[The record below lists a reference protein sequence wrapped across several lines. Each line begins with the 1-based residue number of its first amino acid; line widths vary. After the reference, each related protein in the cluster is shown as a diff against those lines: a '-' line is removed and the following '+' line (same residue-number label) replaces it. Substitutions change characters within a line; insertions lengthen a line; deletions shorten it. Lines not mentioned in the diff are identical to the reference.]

1 VGGLIVV
8 AGDKGGVGKTTL
20 AYELAAALHATLF
33 DLDWTGGSA
42 TYTWGLTWARINLDR
57 CSAALYLKPGRTPR
71 PYRAE
76 NRPDLVPGHGVL
88 EQLER
93 DSKACQTIA
102 AELRRLS
109 EGQLIVVDTHPGLNN
124 LTRAAVSVC
133 DLAVAPVPLRSKDLR
148 ALAKM
153 LEYGLNESPLIVVPN
168 MVKNPLPVRQVM
180 RLRRILAPFDG
191 LPVASPLGR
200 GAIWENRD
208 APSAVILQPNPG
220 REVLQVRRELLRI
233 ARDVCKAMAA

>member
-124 LTRAAVSVC
+124 ISRLAREGSPPAGRRTVPGSDGHAGCRLSLRPGGGPRAA
-133 DLAVAPVPLRSKDLR
+133 
-148 ALAKM
+148 ALQGSA
-153 LEYGLNESPLIVVPN
+153 
-168 MVKNPLPVRQVM
+168 RT
-180 RLRRILAPFDG
+180 R
-191 LPVASPLGR
+191 
-200 GAIWENRD
+200 WENRD